1 MALFGGFGHKGPY
14 RKGEIKIK
22 YTKFLI
28 ALEIIGIAL
37 LAALLVYTAF
47 RYTMLPAEIPK
58 HYNGLGEVDAWGPKS
73 SVWIIPVAAI
83 LIYALVTVAGFFPN
97 AWNYPAKIELE
108 NLPKAEDKVRQMLA
122 FMKLLITGLFM
133 YLQFETLRLSENIS
147 MGVTFGFMLLMFAI
161 MIYYMAALRRLSSER
176 VGLLKKW

>member
-1 MALFGGFGHKGPY
+1 MALFGKFGHRGPY
-14 RKGEIKIK
+14 RKGEIRIR

-28 ALEIIGIAL
+28 AMEIIGVAI
-37 LAALLVYTAF
+37 LAAILVYTAF

-73 SVWIIPVAAI
+73 SVWTIPIVSI
-83 LIYALVTVAGFFPN
+83 LVYALVTVSSFFPN
-97 AWNYPAKIELE
+97 TWNYPAKIELE
-108 NLPKAEDKVRQMLA
+108 NLPKAENKVRQMLSC
-122 FMKLLITGLFM
+122 MKILITGLFA

-147 MGVTFGFMLLMFAI
+147 MGVTFGFMILMFGI
-161 MIYYMAALRRLSSER
+161 MLYFMAALRRLSSER